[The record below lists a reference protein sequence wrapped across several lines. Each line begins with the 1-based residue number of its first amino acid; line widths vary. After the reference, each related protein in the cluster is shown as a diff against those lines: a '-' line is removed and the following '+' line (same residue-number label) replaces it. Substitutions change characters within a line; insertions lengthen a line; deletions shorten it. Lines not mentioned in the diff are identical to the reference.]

1 MHAAETT
8 RRRYSNGFKQMV
20 LRWMLGKQNYAKAKE
35 FLAKAWHN
43 WICKRLVDVNT
54 FSE

>member
-1 MHAAETT
+1 
-8 RRRYSNGFKQMV
+8 MV

-43 WICKRLVDVNT
+43 WSRKRLVDVNT
-54 FSE
+54 IQSNVGFWLVLDV